1 MLLLILIGFVVLF
14 AAFISAPARLFA
26 ALSSAF
32 CLSIFALARPAPN
45 KLSFAASI
53 SPVIAIPG
61 FLLLVAASIWL
72 LWIARR
78 ARRNKVSDL

>member
-1 MLLLILIGFVVLF
+1 MLLLILIGLVVLSV
-14 AAFISAPARLFA
+14 AFICAPARLFA
-26 ALSSAF
+26 ALASAF
-32 CLSIFALARPAPN
+32 CLSVFVLARPAPN
-45 KLSFAASI
+45 KLSFAAGI
-53 SPVIAIPG
+53 SPIVAIPG